1 MTLQPEEDP
10 AQVWD
15 LTVAGVRHRVEVR
28 GSFVRRVR
36 WFVDGECVAE
46 KKSSEDALRLTHPEH
61 GTVGVWHSALGRP
74 RRSTL
79 FRAEHGAPSASARAL
94 TGLGGLDL
102 TPEPGSPA
110 AAHEARVRAHPR
122 RYALVQTLG
131 GVAKVVLPLVVALL
145 LARLAFSI
153 DWPDWDLPLPTI
165 PLPSI
170 PWPSVPWPRIDLPE
184 VRVPGWVQWL
194 LEHAKY
200 VVPVLIAFGLAQA
213 EVRRRR
219 TQDELRRRHARDE
232 PDGEDPADDG
242 AP

>member
-1 MTLQPEEDP
+1 MTLPAEKDP
-10 AQVWD
+10 VQVWA
-15 LTVAGVRHRVEVR
+15 LTVEGTHHRVEVR
-28 GSFVRRVR
+28 GSFPRRVR

-46 KKSSEDALRLTHPEH
+46 KKSSEDVLRLTHPEH
-61 GTVGVWHSALGRP
+61 GTVGVWHSALGRA
-74 RRSTL
+74 RRASL
-79 FRAEHGAPSASARAL
+79 FRAEDGAPPASAKAL

-102 TPEPGSPA
+102 TPEPASPA

-131 GVAKVVLPLVVALL
+131 GVARVVLPLVVALL

-153 DWPDWDLPLPTI
+153 DWPDWDLPLPSV

-170 PWPSVPWPRIDLPE
+170 PWPSVPWPSIDLPE

-219 TQDELRRRHARDE
+219 TQDELRTRHASAEADR
-232 PDGEDPADDG
+232 EDPADDESH
-242 AP
+242 